1 MHCEKNLVEHLMNI
15 LFGEEDTVAVRR
27 DMVAMNIRSNLW
39 PIPMGNGE
47 LELPPAP
54 YVMTADERQTF
65 VGIIQEL
72 KAPTS
77 YASSLKKRIH
87 PDTSKLKGLKAHD
100 YHILMQQVL
109 PLCVRTILPKGPRL
123 AIIRLSRVFQRICA
137 KTLDPSSM
145 RELREEAAMT
155 LCILE
160 KEFPPS
166 LFNVMTHLMYHLV
179 EELDLC
185 GPVHTRWMYPIE
197 RYMKTLKNFVRNKAR
212 PEGSMAEGYSFK
224 ESLEFCTEYMKDS
237 KSTKTRVWDDR
248 EDPNMYDEMPEGEG
262 HDRLMP
268 AILRD
273 WAHSFVLKNTA
284 ALQPWKK

>member
-1 MHCEKNLVEHLMNI
+1 MNI
-15 LFGEEDTVAVRR
+15 LFGEEDIVVVRR
-27 DMVAMNIRSNLW
+27 DMVVVNIHSNLW
-39 PIPMGNGE
+39 PIPLGSGE
-47 LELPPAP
+47 LELPPTP

-87 PDTSKLKGLKAHD
+87 PETNKMKGLKAHD

-145 RELREEAAMT
+145 KELREEAAMT

-166 LFNVMTHLMYHLV
+166 LFNVMTHIMYHLV

-185 GPVHTRWMYPIE
+185 GHVHTRWMYPIE
-197 RYMKTLKNFVRNKAR
+197 RYMKTLKNFV
-212 PEGSMAEGYSFK
+212 
-224 ESLEFCTEYMKDS
+224 
-237 KSTKTRVWDDR
+237 
-248 EDPNMYDEMPEGEG
+248 
-262 HDRLMP
+262 
-268 AILRD
+268 
-273 WAHSFVLKNTA
+273 
-284 ALQPWKK
+284 